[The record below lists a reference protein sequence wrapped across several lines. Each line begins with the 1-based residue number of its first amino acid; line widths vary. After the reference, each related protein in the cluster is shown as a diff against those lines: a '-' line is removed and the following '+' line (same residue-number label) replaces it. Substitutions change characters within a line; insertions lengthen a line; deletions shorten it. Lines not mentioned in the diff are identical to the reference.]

1 MDSLTTETRDIGD
14 IAGLRGQCL
23 QRWQAGVVLSAFM
36 RASTTRGYGGV
47 AVRRPH
53 QPCGFLLRIAR
64 SGEEDGGGVRPANL
78 GAAVQFSCAN
88 AVRRIPLGHVPKVR
102 PYRRAG
108 YGPRIVGDG
117 VRTVNANDVRCP
129 EARADNRGIGGCQQ
143 RRFASARKSLLLP
156 MCADT
161 AVCHSKPL
169 ILFGSG
175 TPARGANKINDLRGA
190 SWPLNCAKVPYRY
203 QARLR
208 SGLVTTGRVG
218 PRPRLLEEQESSSPL
233 LHPSVVAAKG
243 NSSRRSADD
252 VQGRKTREPRAA

>member
-1 MDSLTTETRDIGD
+1 MKDVKFLSAAVCDCLNICSVIYRRPPDHEFRVRRGHSFAYRGKAMDSLTTETRDIGD

-169 ILFGSG
+169 ILFGS
-175 TPARGANKINDLRGA
+175 ALRPG
-190 SWPLNCAKVPYRY
+190 
-203 QARLR
+203 
-208 SGLVTTGRVG
+208 
-218 PRPRLLEEQESSSPL
+218 
-233 LHPSVVAAKG
+233 
-243 NSSRRSADD
+243 
-252 VQGRKTREPRAA
+252 EPKNQ